1 MKLVTFEFAGRRGV
15 GMLKNDRII
24 DLSAA
29 GLPGSMR
36 EFIAA
41 GADALAA
48 AARVEKPALPLADVR
63 LLAPM
68 PDPQKVI
75 AIGLNYMDHLREQN
89 IAAVPA
95 SPLVFA
101 KFPSSIIG
109 PEEAIEYDPA
119 LTNQVD
125 WEAELGVIIGRRAR
139 RVSRSEALS
148 YVFGYTPLNDVSAR
162 DLQFGDKQWV
172 RGKSLDT
179 FCPIG
184 PAITT
189 ADEIPDPQALRI
201 SSRVNGV
208 TMQNSTTAEMIFP
221 VDELVAQLSN
231 AFTLEPGD
239 IIATGTPD
247 GVGVFRNPKIFL
259 QHGDRVEIEVE
270 KLGVLSNPVRTF
282 A

>member
-1 MKLVTFEFAGRRGV
+1 MKLVTYETAGRRGV
-15 GMLKNDRII
+15 GALKNDAVI
-24 DLSAA
+24 DLTTA
-29 GLPGSMR
+29 GLPSSMR

-41 GADALAA
+41 GSDALVKAA
-48 AARVEKPALPLADVR
+48 AINAPLLPLEGLR
-63 LLAPM
+63 LLAPV
-68 PDPQKVI
+68 PDPQKVV
-75 AIGLNYMDHLREQN
+75 AIGLNYMDHCREQN
-89 IAAVPA
+89 VAVPTN
-95 SPLVFA
+95 PLVFA

-109 PEEAIEYDPA
+109 PGEAIRFDPA

-139 RVSRSEALS
+139 RVSRADALS

-162 DLQFGDKQWV
+162 DLQFGDRQWV

-179 FCPIG
+179 FCPFG

-201 SSRVNGV
+201 SSRVNGM

-221 VDELVAQLSN
+221 VDELIAFVSN

-239 IIATGTPD
+239 VIATGTPD
-247 GVGVFRNPKIFL
+247 GVGVFRNPKVFL
-259 QHGDRVEIEVE
+259 HHGDRVEIEIE
-270 KLGVLSNPVRTF
+270 KLGVLSNPVEEF
-282 A
+282 GA

>member
-15 GMLKNDRII
+15 GALKNDRII

-63 LLAPM
+63 LLAPI

-75 AIGLNYMDHLREQN
+75 AIGLNYMDHIREQKN
-89 IAAVPA
+89 TAVPT

-101 KFPSSIIG
+101 KFTSSIIG